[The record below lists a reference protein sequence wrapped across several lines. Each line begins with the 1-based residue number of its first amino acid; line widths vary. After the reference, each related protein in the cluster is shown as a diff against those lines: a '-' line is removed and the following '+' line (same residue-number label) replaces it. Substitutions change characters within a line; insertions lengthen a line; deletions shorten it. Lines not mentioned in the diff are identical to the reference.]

1 MGCCNDRILIKSNK
15 IKGISLNKGRVLHNS
30 FLSKY
35 YIGEFFLLEKENNI
49 LNLEEKINYI
59 NKLNSLL
66 ILSDYVSQIRSRKRD
81 QEWNRLDSST
91 LNLQNHKELF
101 LFMILNIDISIVN
114 NQTTFQKLFYHF
126 KTNITE
132 IKEIILNGPPQ
143 IFRAILWKIFIKI
156 DTYIELDDKSFS
168 KLEKSELND
177 IVIRQIDCDVPRTF
191 PNISILQKSYCSEC
205 IKSTLEN
212 IARYHKDL
220 AYVQGMNCI
229 IAFILLIFGFE
240 KVESFNFALN
250 MFNLRSQLFVT
261 FSFKGINIYK

>member
-15 IKGISLNKGRVLHNS
+15 IKGISLIKGRVLNNS

-59 NKLNSLL
+59 NRLNNLL
-66 ILSDYVSQIRSRKRD
+66 ILSDYVSQSRSRNRN
-81 QEWNRLDSST
+81 QELNRLDPSA
-91 LNLQNHKELF
+91 LNTENHKELF
-101 LFMILNIDISIVN
+101 LFMILNIDVSIVN
-114 NQTTFQKLFYHF
+114 NHYSFQKLFYHF

-132 IKEIILNGPPQ
+132 LKEIIINGPPQ
-143 IFRAILWKIFIKI
+143 IFRAILWKILIKL
-156 DTYIELDDKSFS
+156 DTYVEIDEKSFS
-168 KLEKSELND
+168 KIEKTELNHD
-177 IVIRQIDCDVPRTF
+177 VIRQIECDVPRTF
-191 PNISILQKSYCSEC
+191 PNISVFQKSYCLEC
-205 IKSTLEN
+205 IRSTLEN

-240 KVESFNFALN
+240 KIESFNFALN
-250 MFNLRSQLFVT
+250 IFNMRSQLFVT
-261 FSFKGINIYK
+261 FSFKGNNFYK